1 MRTIRKQRDNKCVII
16 IFVGLA
22 LFVAFH
28 WHIYNRAQK
37 DAETVEKFI
46 NSELNGN
53 GGDYDENSGV
63 KDDGSE
69 WFMVDYLN
77 CVRRIF

>member
-46 NSELNGN
+46 NSELNEN
-53 GGDYDENSGV
+53 GGDYEENSGV

-77 CVRRIF
+77 